1 MENKKEKLKILVCA
15 HKPDSQIR
23 NYPPYMPIQVG
34 AALHPEMDL
43 GFQKDNVGDNISEKN
58 PRYCELSAI
67 YWGWK
72 NIKDVEYLGLAH
84 YRRYFDI
91 DINDSN
97 VDKWMK
103 GCDMIVVD
111 KGLNHSFMINYF
123 SVAMGTTK
131 EDFWIYMNELI
142 KMYPQ
147 YTKQIYDYYFNN
159 HRYIPCTMFIAKKEI
174 FDEFCEFVFPLFQ
187 KLENQLRQHPYSR
200 QNRNIAYFGEF
211 SLGLFIHCRKLRVK
225 MAPMIKDGKSS
236 RLNFKQNI
244 KKHLF
249 GLYIRA
255 YSFLRNIDKKQRIIM
270 IPDDVKLGLRNDGY
284 ELSELEKC
292 NNS

>member
-91 DINDSN
+91 DINEGN

-103 GCDMIVVD
+103 GCDMMVAD
-111 KGLNHSFMINYF
+111 KALNYSCNDNCL
-123 SVAMGTTK
+123 SLVALTSM
-131 EDFWIYMNELI
+131 EDFWIYLSEFR

-147 YTKQIYDYYFNN
+147 YASHINDYFFDNYRFNQ
-159 HRYIPCTMFIAKKEI
+159 YTMFISKKELY
-174 FDEFCEFVFPLFQ
+174 DEFCEFIFPVFD
-187 KLENQLRQHPYSR
+187 KLEKIIRQHPYSR

-211 SLGLFIHCRKLRVK
+211 SLGLFIHCRNLKVK
-225 MAPMIKDGKSS
+225 RIPIIMNNKSF
-236 RLNFKQNI
+236 RLNFKQKI
-244 KKHLF
+244 KRTLF
-249 GLYIRA
+249 ELHIRTYA
-255 YSFLRNIDKKQRIIM
+255 FFRSFVKKRRIRM
-270 IPDDVKLGLRNDGY
+270 IPDDVKLGLKNDGY
-284 ELSELEKC
+284 DLSEYE
-292 NNS
+292 